1 LKKFI
6 FFSFF
11 GFLGTLINLTVFYIA
26 YNFIQFSYFGSSI
39 LAFFLAVTSNYI
51 FNCLWTFSKNDSDN
65 NLNIFQ
71 FVRYILANLFG
82 LALNLL
88 ILDFIVNFLGVNFY
102 LLGQIIGIS
111 FATFLNFFLLKKFV
125 FKV

>member
-1 LKKFI
+1 
-6 FFSFF
+6 
-11 GFLGTLINLTVFYIA
+11 
-26 YNFIQFSYFGSSI
+26 

>member
-11 GFLGTLINLTVFYIA
+11 GFLGTLINLAVFYTA
-26 YNFIQFSYFGSSI
+26 YNFAHFSYFGSSI

-51 FNCLWTFSKNDSDN
+51 FNCLWTFSKKDSNN
-65 NLNIFQ
+65 NLNIYQ
-71 FVRYILANLFG
+71 FLFYILANLSG

-88 ILDFIVNFLGVNFY
+88 SLGFIVNFLGVNFY
-102 LLGQIIGIS
+102 LLGQIIGIF
-111 FATFLNFFLLKKFV
+111 FATFLNYFLLKKFV
-125 FKV
+125 FKI